1 MAYFFLMGQTG
12 LALGPFLAGLLL
24 DVANPP
30 FYLAFNAPFAPVYEI
45 PFVWSAR
52 VTPLLVTVLLALPI
66 LLFMMIAM
74 PRPVIQSVGNAARAT
89 ISIRSLPLRAFGILG
104 VVVALR
110 SLAQPGSVT
119 FIPVLFQQK
128 GWSPSEYGAITSSF
142 WIASGVAGVMFGNLA
157 DRFDRRAVIAV
168 SLFLAV
174 PMFFML
180 PLVDGPVAFLLAI
193 LAGGLSGGSHSIIV
207 VLAQDMIPAA
217 KGFAS
222 GTIMGFIF
230 ATGAL
235 GSLLIGTISDQIG
248 LETTFQLVAAATLAA
263 SVVALALPAGR
274 QQSSAVQQVKAPAAS
289 D

>member
-1 MAYFFLMGQTG
+1 
-12 LALGPFLAGLLL
+12 
-24 DVANPP
+24 
-30 FYLAFNAPFAPVYEI
+30 
-45 PFVWSAR
+45 
-52 VTPLLVTVLLALPI
+52 
-66 LLFMMIAM
+66 
-74 PRPVIQSVGNAARAT
+74 VIQSVGNAARAT